1 MQDFNKTESAEKEIL
16 NFWEKNKI
24 YEKSKKKN
32 AKGKKF
38 YFMDGPPY
46 ATGHIHMGTALNK
59 ILKDIAMR
67 SKRLQGYNVFDRPG
81 YDTHGVPIEL
91 QIEKEIGSKNKQDI
105 EKYGIKKFVE
115 RCKNFATKYIDVMN
129 NEFMNLGVWM
139 DFKNP
144 YLTLDNEYIEA
155 IWHAFKEAD
164 KKNLLYLG
172 KYPVHACTRCETA
185 VAFNEIEYT
194 KLKDISVFV
203 KFPLENKDKTFLLIW
218 TTTPWTLPGN
228 AGIMVN
234 PSIIYQEIELPNK
247 EKWIIAKE
255 LVPKL
260 MEMFKQEYKV
270 KNEFLGKEMENWKYK
285 NPLSGYLKLNL
296 KNAYKVILS
305 SRYVTIEEGTGLVHC
320 APGHGKED
328 YEVGKENNLDII
340 CPVEINGILTEEAG
354 KYSGKKARIVDA
366 EIINDLEKDNYLAY
380 KIEYEHDY
388 PLCWRDKQPLLM
400 LSLPQ
405 WFLRISEIHKK
416 LLEHNEKTNWIPNYM
431 KLRMKA
437 WLEGIGDWPISRQRY
452 WGTPL
457 PIWYNEDGD
466 RIIIGSIAELEKLSG
481 EKKINLHKPEIDE
494 IIINKNGKKF
504 RRVPEVLDVW
514 FDSGVSSWAALG
526 FPNKKDLFKKFWP
539 ADLNIEGRDQFRGW
553 WNSQLILSEIT
564 FGKKPYK
571 NISVHGI
578 ILDLEKRKMSKSLGN
593 AIKPEDVINKYG
605 RDYLRYY
612 LSKLSKGN
620 DFSYDEKEFN
630 DINKLIRVFLNIN
643 NFVNQIPVKVE
654 NNKLKIED
662 KWILSKFNS
671 LVKEIN
677 ESYDKFKFYD
687 AVNKL
692 EEFVLFNLSRKYI
705 QMIRNRENEVYGI
718 LNEIRINLLKLF
730 APIIPFLTEN
740 IWQDLRKKKIVK
752 EESIHLTSWPKVNN
766 KLINKKLEK
775 DFEVVF
781 EIIEKGLSERDKIK
795 IGLKWP
801 LLKAIVK
808 TNKKI
813 SSYLLDII
821 KNQLNV
827 KNIEIKLK
835 KQARENEVKLDTKIT
850 PELEAEGYAREISR
864 KIQENRKKAGFVK
877 NDKIKLVLKVDSLIK
892 KLFEKQK
899 NFIKNR
905 VNAKEIVIYD
915 ANKDIKEK
923 YIHEF
928 NEEIKNKSIK
938 IMFSKV

>member
-1 MQDFNKTESAEKEIL
+1 MQNLKKSEEEIL
-16 NFWEKNKI
+16 KFWEKNKI

-67 SKRLQGYNVFDRPG
+67 SKRLEGYNVFDRLG

-105 EKYGIKKFVE
+105 EKYGIKKFVDK
-115 RCKNFATKYIDVMN
+115 CKNFATKFIYVMN

-155 IWHAFKEAD
+155 IWYAFKEAD
-164 KKNLLYLG
+164 KKNLLYLD
-172 KYPVHACTRCETA
+172 KYSVHVCTRCETA
-185 VAFNEIEYT
+185 VAFNEIEYA

-228 AGIMVN
+228 TGIMVN
-234 PSIIYQEIELPNK
+234 PNVIYQEIEISNG
-247 EKWIIAKE
+247 EKWIIAKD
-255 LVPKL
+255 LVTKL
-260 MEMFKQEYKV
+260 MTMFEIRYTV
-270 KNEFLGKEMENWKYK
+270 KKEFLGKEMENWKYK
-285 NPLSGYLKLNL
+285 NPISKYLKLNL
-296 KNAYKVILS
+296 KNAPKVVLS

-354 KYSGKKARIVDA
+354 KYAGKKARIVDT
-366 EIINDLEKDNYLAY
+366 EIINDLEKDNYLVY
-380 KIEYEHDY
+380 KLEYEHDY

-405 WFLRISEIHKK
+405 WFLKISGIHEN
-416 LLEHNEKTNWIPNYM
+416 LLKHNEKTNWIPDYM

-437 WLEGIGDWPISRQRY
+437 WLDGIGDWPVSRQRY

-457 PIWYNEDGD
+457 PIWYNEDGE
-466 RIIIGSIAELEKLSG
+466 RIVIGSIAELEKLSG
-481 EKKINLHKPEIDE
+481 KKKINLHKPEIDE
-494 IIINKNGKKF
+494 IIINKNGKVFK
-504 RRVPEVLDVW
+504 RVTEVLDVW

-526 FPNKKDLFKKFWP
+526 FPNKKNLFKKFWP

-578 ILDLEKRKMSKSLGN
+578 ILDLGKRKMSKSLGN
-593 AIKPEDVINKYG
+593 IISPNDIIEKNG

-612 LSKLSKGN
+612 LAKLSRGE
-620 DFSYDEKEFN
+620 DFSYDEKEFKE
-630 DINKLIRVFLNIN
+630 IEKLIRIFLNIN
-643 NFVNQIPVKVE
+643 NFINQIPAKVW

-671 LVKEIN
+671 LVKEVQ
-677 ESYDKFKFYD
+677 ESYNKFKFYE
-687 AVNKL
+687 AINKL
-692 EEFVLFNLSRKYI
+692 EEFIFDLSRKYI
-705 QMIRNRENEVYGI
+705 QIIRERENEVYI
-718 LNEIRINLLKLF
+718 VLNEIRTGLLKLL
-730 APIIPFLTEN
+730 APIIPFTTES

-775 DFEVVF
+775 DFELILD
-781 EIIEKGLSERDKIK
+781 IIEKGLAERDKLS

-801 LLKAIVK
+801 LARSFIKINVD
-808 TNKKI
+808 KKI
-813 SSYLLDII
+813 NNNLLEII

-827 KNIEIKLK
+827 KDIEIKLE
-835 KQARENEVKLDTKIT
+835 KQAKETEIKFDTKIT

-864 KIQENRKKAGFVK
+864 KVQEARKKAGLVK
-877 NDKIKLVLKVDSLIK
+877 NNKINLAINIEPELKELINS
-892 KLFEKQK
+892 QK

-905 VNAKEIVIYD
+905 VNAKEIVIYNTD
-915 ANKDIKEK
+915 KDIEEK
-923 YIHEF
+923 YLHEF
-928 NEEIKNKSIK
+928 NDEIKDKKIK
-938 IMFSKV
+938 IMFSKI